1 MILCP
6 GSTTTRTSIARPLV
20 APMPARGMQRRAAR
34 TERRDHAPPSPA
46 LTHTHGDAQPAE
58 TAACAAQAATYSRLQ
73 PPHKLHSTACAG
85 LCATRRHCQSTE
97 SAPSPLRARQAM
109 VLSTMLIAPLLQAAA
124 VAKTNGCI
132 FTSACSVVSPRPGEP
147 EKLRVHTIFYN
158 NGRVGDLPGSWLLA
172 AIHDGVLD
180 CGGNGATR
188 QSDSG
193 RRTLWIGGPF
203 SPLRNV
209 SSPEE
214 AELLFLPLE
223 SAFNDVGS
231 DQMLRDDAAVR
242 LDPCDGTSARHVLN
256 ALGEIDDKI
265 QFVWDAP
272 PMARRTWLPLST
284 VMSHVSARAR
294 VVLALSQTPDVSTE
308 VLENGLRF
316 VMGQGFG
323 GGDSRVLVMHYRAG
337 TTCAPPHARTTS
349 CAHHLMHARFA
360 AHSF

>member
-1 MILCP
+1 
-6 GSTTTRTSIARPLV
+6 
-20 APMPARGMQRRAAR
+20 
-34 TERRDHAPPSPA
+34 
-46 LTHTHGDAQPAE
+46 
-58 TAACAAQAATYSRLQ
+58 
-73 PPHKLHSTACAG
+73 
-85 LCATRRHCQSTE
+85 
-97 SAPSPLRARQAM
+97 M

-223 SAFNDVGS
+223 SAFNDVGP

-349 CAHHLMHARFA
+349 CAHHLMHATPHAPLWTFA